1 MTFVWPS
8 MLFIALL
15 VLPAALAAYAWLSW
29 RRRKLEANV
38 GRLGL
43 AGAAPVPDLAGRR
56 HLPAL
61 VFLVGLSLLLFSM
74 ARPQAEIRMPSQEG
88 TVILAFDVSGSMAAD
103 DLQPNRMEAAKAAA
117 REFVAVQPASLQ
129 VGVVAFSESGFAVL
143 PPTGDHE
150 AILTTIDRL
159 SPQRS
164 TSLSAGIIASM
175 NAIAVGFG
183 QPPLV
188 DTDLA
193 QSPGPTPTPL
203 PAGVFTPAVI
213 VLLTDGENT
222 APPDPFPAAQVAKE
236 RGIRIHT
243 IGIGSAAG
251 TTLEINGFTVHT
263 QMDEEVLKQI
273 SQLTGGEYYNP
284 ENEEDLVEIYR
295 GITPQLVVKSEKM
308 EITPLLAGVSVL
320 ILLVG
325 GMFSMVWFNRLP

>member
-1 MTFVWPS
+1 M
-8 MLFIALL
+8 
-15 VLPAALAAYAWLSW
+15 
-29 RRRKLEANV
+29 
-38 GRLGL
+38 
-43 AGAAPVPDLAGRR
+43 PDLAGRR